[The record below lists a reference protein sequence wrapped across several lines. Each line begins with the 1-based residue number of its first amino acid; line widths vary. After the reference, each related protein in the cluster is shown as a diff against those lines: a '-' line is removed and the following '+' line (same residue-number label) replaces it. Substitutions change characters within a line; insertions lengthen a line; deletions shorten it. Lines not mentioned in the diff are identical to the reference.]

1 MKGPLNRAAVALIR
15 RWCRNLFSLCAVLF
29 CAVTFVTLQGIT
41 LGTGERTAQR
51 FVAMQTGTIAAT
63 LPASSWD
70 SGERELLARLEGIP
84 HVEHAGTLV
93 MSEAAGNG
101 VDVSS
106 WGSTLHAN
114 VAIGT
119 MDGLAARGASM
130 QSGLPF
136 ADADT
141 NTVLLGERVASE
153 LGVGRAQADHE
164 ITVDDVRMRVA
175 GVLEDAPH
183 QAALA
188 TSIVITPAT
197 ARRLGRLPAART
209 IHISVT
215 QGTASQVAR
224 YLPMALAPADPQS
237 VSLKLPADPRA
248 LRTSLMADSKQTTLI
263 ITIVMVVVSIFTVV
277 NTMQIAIAERR
288 REIGISLALGMPAW
302 QIAVQ
307 FLLEAMLLG
316 LCGGF
321 AGMAVGSLMA
331 AALAMGMGWPFM
343 LPWAALLV
351 PAAGAVAG
359 AVGGVVPA
367 IQATRIDP
375 AELLRST

>member
-1 MKGPLNRAAVALIR
+1 MKGPVSRAAVALIR
-15 RWCRNLFSLCAVLF
+15 RWRRNMFSLCAVLF
-29 CAVTFVTLQGIT
+29 CAVTFVALQGIT

-51 FVAMQTGTIAAT
+51 FVAMQTGAIAAT

-70 SGERELLARLEGIP
+70 SGEAELLARLEGIP
-84 HVEHAGTLV
+84 HVEYAGTLV
-93 MSEAAGNG
+93 MGEAAGNG
-101 VDVSS
+101 VDVGS
-106 WGSTLHAN
+106 WGSVLRAN

-119 MDGLAARGASM
+119 MDGLTARGASM

-141 NTVLLGERVASE
+141 NVVLLGERVASE
-153 LGVGRAQADHE
+153 LGVGSAQAGHE
-164 ITVDDVRMRVA
+164 IMVDDVRMRVA
-175 GVLEDAPH
+175 GILEDAPH

-209 IHISVT
+209 IYISVT

-237 VSLKLPADPRA
+237 VSLKMPADPRS
-248 LRTSLMADSKQTTLI
+248 LRASLMADSEQTTLI
-263 ITIVMVVVSIFTVV
+263 ITVVMVVVSIFTVV

-302 QIAVQ
+302 HISMQ

-316 LCGGF
+316 VCGGF

-331 AALAMGMGWPFM
+331 AALAMGIGWPFM

-351 PAAGAVAG
+351 PAAGAVVG

>member
-15 RWCRNLFSLCAVLF
+15 RWRRNLFSLCAVLF

-70 SGERELLARLEGIP
+70 SGERELLARLEGMP

-93 MSEAAGNG
+93 MGEAEGNG

-119 MDGLAARGASM
+119 MDGLAARGASV

-153 LGVGRAQADHE
+153 LGVGSAQAGHE

-175 GVLEDAPH
+175 GILEDAPH
-183 QAALA
+183 QSALA
-188 TSIVITPAT
+188 TSIVITPAA
-197 ARRLGRLPAART
+197 ARQLGRLPAART

-215 QGTASQVAR
+215 QGTASWVAR

-237 VSLKLPADPRA
+237 VSLKLPADPRV
-248 LRTSLMADSKQTTLI
+248 LRTSLMADAEQTTLI
-263 ITIVMVVVSIFTVV
+263 ITVVMVVVSIFTVV

-302 QIAVQ
+302 HVSLQ

-316 LCGGF
+316 LCGAF

-331 AALAMGMGWPFM
+331 AALAMGMEWPFM
-343 LPWAALLV
+343 LPWAVPLV
-351 PAAGAVAG
+351 PVAVAVVG

-367 IQATRIDP
+367 IQATRINP

>member
-1 MKGPLNRAAVALIR
+1 MKGPVSRAAVALIR
-15 RWCRNLFSLCAVLF
+15 RWRRNMFSLCAVLF
-29 CAVTFVTLQGIT
+29 CAVTFVALQGIT

-51 FVAMQTGTIAAT
+51 FVAMQTGAVIAT
-63 LPASSWD
+63 LPASSW
-70 SGERELLARLEGIP
+70 SSNEAELLARLEGMP

-93 MSEAAGNG
+93 MGEAAGSG
-101 VDVSS
+101 VDVSG
-106 WGSTLHAN
+106 WGSTLRVN

-119 MDGLAARGASM
+119 MDGLAARGASV

-136 ADADT
+136 ADTDT

-153 LGVGRAQADHE
+153 LGIGGAQAGHE
-164 ITVDDVRMRVA
+164 ITMGDARMRVA
-175 GVLEDAPH
+175 GILEDAPH
-183 QAALA
+183 QSALA
-188 TSIVITPAT
+188 TSIVITPA
-197 ARRLGRLPAART
+197 AARQLGMLPT
-209 IHISVT
+209 VRTVHIGVT
-215 QGTASQVAR
+215 QGTASRVAR

-237 VSLKLPADPRA
+237 VSLKLPADPRS
-248 LRTSLMADSKQTTLI
+248 LRASLMADAEQTTLI
-263 ITIVMVVVSIFTVV
+263 ITVVMVVVSIFTVV

-302 QIAVQ
+302 HVSLQ

-316 LCGGF
+316 FCGGF

-343 LPWAALLV
+343 LPWTVLLV
-351 PAAGAVAG
+351 PVAGSVVG

-367 IQATRIDP
+367 VQATHVDP